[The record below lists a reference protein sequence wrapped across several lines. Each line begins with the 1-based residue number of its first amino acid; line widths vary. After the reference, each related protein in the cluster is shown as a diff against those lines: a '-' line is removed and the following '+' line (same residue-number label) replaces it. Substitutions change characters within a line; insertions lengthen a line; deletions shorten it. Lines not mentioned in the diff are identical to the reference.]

1 MLAISPEDAL
11 QLPVDELAML
21 VLGDLVATKEWNE
34 YSYGNRLRQD
44 IDGGYSANADARGA
58 VSEAMAWLHTHGMI
72 ARKIENVEP
81 STIFVTRWGHEA
93 LAKSLAEIRAV
104 DRIQDN
110 LHPLIEQRVRR
121 QFLLGEYEQAI
132 FVAMK
137 AVEIRVRKLGG
148 FSNEAIGVNLMA
160 DALKPSGPLADPN
173 APKSEVEGTMMLFRG
188 AYAVLRNP
196 SGHRELTFDDVT
208 EASEAVM
215 TASLLMRMLD
225 RTEDRIRLAKLLRF
239 DAGEDIIPG

>member
-1 MLAISPEDAL
+1 MLTIPPEDAL

-21 VLGDLVATKEWNE
+21 VLADLVASAEWNE
-34 YSYGNRLRQD
+34 YNYGNRHRQD
-44 IDGGYSANADARGA
+44 VTYGYAKNADARRAIG
-58 VSEAMAWLHTHGMI
+58 EATGWLRTHGMI
-72 ARKIENVEP
+72 ARQIENNAP
-81 STIFVTRWGHEA
+81 DSIFVTRWGHEA
-93 LAKSLAEIRAV
+93 MTKSLAEIRAV
-104 DRIQDN
+104 DRIQEN

-137 AVEIRVRKLGG
+137 AVEVRVRKLGDYG
-148 FSNEAIGVNLMA
+148 NDVIGVDLMTR
-160 DALKPSGPLADPN
+160 ALKPGGPLADPD
-173 APKSEVEGTMMLFRG
+173 APTGEVEGTMMLFRG

-196 SGHRELTFDDVT
+196 SGHREVSFEDVT

-225 RTEDRIRLAKLLRF
+225 RIEHRIEFARLL
-239 DAGEDIIPG
+239 PH

>member
-1 MLAISPEDAL
+1 
-11 QLPVDELAML
+11 
-21 VLGDLVATKEWNE
+21 
-34 YSYGNRLRQD
+34 
-44 IDGGYSANADARGA
+44 
-58 VSEAMAWLHTHGMI
+58 
-72 ARKIENVEP
+72 
-81 STIFVTRWGHEA
+81 
-93 LAKSLAEIRAV
+93 V

-137 AVEIRVRKLGG
+137 AVEVRVRKLGG
-148 FSNEAIGVNLMA
+148 FGNEVIGVDLMTR
-160 DALKPSGPLADPN
+160 ALKVGGPLADPDG
-173 APKSEVEGTMMLFRG
+173 PTGEVDGTMMLFRG

-196 SGHRELTFDDVT
+196 SGHREVSFDDVT

-225 RTEDRIRLAKLLRF
+225 QIERRIGSAEPRQTQ
-239 DAGEDIIPG
+239 DAE